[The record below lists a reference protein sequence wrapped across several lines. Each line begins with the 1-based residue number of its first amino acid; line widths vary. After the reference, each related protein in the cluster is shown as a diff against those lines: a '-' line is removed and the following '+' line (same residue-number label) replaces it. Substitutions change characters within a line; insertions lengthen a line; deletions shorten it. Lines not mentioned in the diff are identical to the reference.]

1 MGSAAGRAP
10 AGSGQRAEHARPLF
24 PPIFSTHQSR
34 DGSSESIE
42 KDKDAVLVEKEKK
55 EQNPASSYEMTK

>member
-10 AGSGQRAEHARPLF
+10 AGSGQSTHGLF
-24 PPIFSTHQSR
+24 SPPIFSTRQSR
-34 DGSSESIE
+34 GGSSESIE
-42 KDKDAVLVEKEKK
+42 KDKDAVQVEKEKK